1 LVVFSWAIFL
11 LQFIKSLQN
20 NLPDKY
26 PFGILSIFMMLFVLG
41 VGTKLMLLNP
51 VVAKSGGWLHI
62 KLTFDVLLII
72 ENVFLAYILLRKIN
86 FSSKI
91 YEIMYWLSF
100 MIFIVMI
107 ALTMFRPI

>member
-26 PFGILSIFMMLFVLG
+26 IFGILSIFMMLFVLG

>member
-1 LVVFSWAIFL
+1 MS
-11 LQFIKSLQN
+11 N
-20 NLPDKY
+20 N
-26 PFGILSIFMMLFVLG
+26 
-41 VGTKLMLLNP
+41 
-51 VVAKSGGWLHI
+51 I